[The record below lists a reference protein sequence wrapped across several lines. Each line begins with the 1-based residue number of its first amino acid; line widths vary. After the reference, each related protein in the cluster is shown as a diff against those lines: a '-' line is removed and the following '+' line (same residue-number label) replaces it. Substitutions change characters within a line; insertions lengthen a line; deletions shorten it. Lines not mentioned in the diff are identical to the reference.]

1 MQLIQKSDTEGTTG
15 VSKFCQ
21 EARNFYV
28 HTLKYMKKKF
38 PLKNRLIQHAVVV
51 DPAARDSASLQSLIA
66 LVGELP
72 GVVPEDS
79 QDGLCM
85 EFLHYQSVSRSD
97 LPAYDQP
104 HSGRVDVF
112 WAAMAT
118 LKDPATDG
126 PMYPTLC
133 SLAKHVLLV
142 PHSNAYCET
151 LFSMVKK
158 VTTAQRSQLRRDKE
172 GHACDSVYADAHG
185 MRNTPCALL
194 ASKINI
200 FKNTNCHSREP
211 SDALSKKAK
220 SATYQGLK
228 YWTGPQGARTSI
240 ASIH

>member
-1 MQLIQKSDTEGTTG
+1 MFLIYF
-15 VSKFCQ
+15 VFAYHLYICHVC
-21 EARNFYV
+21 RHVPYV
-28 HTLKYMKKKF
+28 VLVH
-38 PLKNRLIQHAVVV
+38 NH
-51 DPAARDSASLQSLIA
+51 ARDSASLQSLIA
-66 LVGELP
+66 LVGDLP

-79 QDGLCM
+79 QDGLCR
-85 EFLHYQSVSRSD
+85 EFLHYQSASRSD

-118 LKDPATDG
+118 LKAPATDG

-142 PHSNAYCET
+142 RHSNAYCQT
-151 LFSMVKK
+151 LFSMMKK
-158 VTTAQRSQLRRDKE
+158 VTTTQQSQLGRGKE
-172 GHACDSVYADAHG
+172 GHACDSMYADAHG
-185 MRNTPCALL
+185 MRNILCALL

-200 FKNTNCHSREP
+200 FKNTNCHSWGP

-228 YWTGPQGARTSI
+228 Y
-240 ASIH
+240 